1 MNNAFFTKYQF
12 LKNKYLLV
20 ILFFLVWMAFFDP
33 KDWGLIA
40 NRMEKLKNLEKAEKQ
55 LSVQIAETK
64 AELQELK
71 TSAAT
76 IEKYARERYRMK
88 KDNEEVFI
96 CK

>member
-76 IEKYARERYRMK
+76 IEKYARLQDEKRQRRS
-88 KDNEEVFI
+88 VHL
-96 CK
+96 

>member
-1 MNNAFFTKYQF
+1 MSDSFFNKYRI

-20 ILFFLVWMAFFDP
+20 VLFFLVWMTFFDP

-40 NRMEKLKNLEKAEKQ
+40 NRMEKLNNLEKAEQQ
-55 LSVQIAETK
+55 LSGQIAETK
-64 AELQELK
+64 AELRELK

>member
-1 MNNAFFTKYQF
+1 
-12 LKNKYLLV
+12 
-20 ILFFLVWMAFFDP
+20 MAFFDP

>member
-1 MNNAFFTKYQF
+1 MSTPFFTKYRF

-40 NRMEKLKNLEKAEKQ
+40 SRMEKLNNLEVAEKQ
-55 LSVQIAETK
+55 LSGQISETK

-76 IEKYARERYRMK
+76 IEKYARERFRMK

>member
-1 MNNAFFTKYQF
+1 MSTPFFTKYRF

-20 ILFFLVWMAFFDP
+20 ILFFLVWMTFFDP

-40 NRMEKLKNLEKAEKQ
+40 SRMEKLNNLEVAEKQ
-55 LSVQIAETK
+55 LSGQISETR
-64 AELQELK
+64 AELLELK

-76 IEKYARERYRMK
+76 IEKYARERFRMK

>member
-1 MNNAFFTKYQF
+1 MSTNFFTKYRF

-20 ILFFLVWMAFFDP
+20 ILFFLVWMSFFDP

-40 NRMEKLKNLEKAEKQ
+40 SRMDKLNNLEAAEKQ
-55 LSVQIAETK
+55 LSGQISETS

-76 IEKYARERYRMK
+76 IEKYARERFRMK

>member
-1 MNNAFFTKYQF
+1 MSTPFFTKYRF
-12 LKNKYLLV
+12 LKNKYLFV

-40 NRMEKLKNLEKAEKQ
+40 SRMEKLNNLEVAEKQ
-55 LSVQIAETK
+55 LSGQISETR
-64 AELQELK
+64 AELLELK

-76 IEKYARERYRMK
+76 IEKYARERFRMK

>member
-40 NRMEKLKNLEKAEKQ
+40 NRMEKLKNLEKTEKQ

>member
-1 MNNAFFTKYQF
+1 MSNPFFTKYRF

-20 ILFFLVWMAFFDP
+20 ILFFLVWMSFFDP

-40 NRMEKLKNLEKAEKQ
+40 TRMEKLNNLEVAEKQ
-55 LSVQIAETK
+55 LSGQISDTI

-76 IEKYARERYRMK
+76 IEKYARERFRMK